1 MGIERSG
8 ILIAVDTMLFIF
20 FIIGIIG
27 TLFLFIFI
35 NLELNSLHKKI
46 DAVIMEIKKH
56 YGIE

>member
-1 MGIERSG
+1 ML
-8 ILIAVDTMLFIF
+8 ILF

-35 NLELNSLHKKI
+35 NLELNSLRKKT

>member
-20 FIIGIIG
+20 FIICIIG

>member
-1 MGIERSG
+1 MVES
-8 ILIAVDTMLFIF
+8 MLVLF

-35 NLELNSLHKKI
+35 NLELNALRKKVDNLI
-46 DAVIMEIKKH
+46 LEIKKH

>member
-1 MGIERSG
+1 
-8 ILIAVDTMLFIF
+8 LFIF